1 MLSLKESGAVTRTVH
16 SLLKHVDVVVA
27 GAGFAGLA
35 CAKRLAQS
43 GLEVVVLE
51 RKKVP
56 GTGMHTTG
64 ILVKEA
70 ANDLDL
76 PPALLRRI
84 AGVRLYSPSLRT
96 LSLETPDY
104 FFMTTDTPG
113 LMVHFSELARN
124 SGAQLRYGE
133 PYTSAIQQDDLIT
146 LPDRELS
153 CRWLIGADG
162 PRSKVAADFGLGRN
176 EQFLLGVEAEFKN
189 FNIPGADAF
198 HCFLDRRLAPGYI
211 GWVIPGVGI
220 TQVGLATRFPMRPD
234 IDAFVNRIAP
244 IFDMSSAR
252 IAGRRGGLIPV
263 GGLVKPFAAGNVIL
277 LGDAAGTVSPLTA
290 GGIHT
295 ALHYGEMLA
304 DLIVSRD
311 TENGPHPARVLKKRY
326 PRFRTKRAMRWTF
339 ENLAPEWA
347 MDALIGSRPFAAL
360 ARTVFFRSKR
370 LPGQG

>member
-1 MLSLKESGAVTRTVH
+1 M
-16 SLLKHVDVVVA
+16 KHVDVVIA

-35 CAKRLAQS
+35 CANRLARE

-64 ILVKEA
+64 ILVKEVA
-70 ANDLDL
+70 EGLEL

-84 AGVRLYSPSLRT
+84 TSVRLYSPSLRT
-96 LSLETPDY
+96 LSLDAPDY

-113 LMVHFSELARN
+113 LMLHFSDLARAG
-124 SGAQLRYGE
+124 GAQLRYGE
-133 PYTSAIQQDDLIT
+133 PYTGAVQKDGLIT
-146 LPDRELS
+146 LSDRDLS

-176 EQFLLGVEAEFKN
+176 EQFLLGVEAEFRN
-189 FNIPGADAF
+189 FAIPGADAF

-234 IDAFVNRIAP
+234 IDAFVRRIAP

-263 GGLVKPFAAGNVIL
+263 GGVVNPFAAGNVIL
-277 LGDAAGTVSPLTA
+277 LGDSAGTVSPLSA

-311 TENGPHPARVLKKRY
+311 TANGPHPAGVLKKRY
-326 PRFRTKRAMRWTF
+326 PRFRTKQAMRWAF

-347 MDALIGSRPFAAL
+347 MDAMIASRPFAAL
-360 ARTVFFRSKR
+360 ARTVFFRPKR
-370 LPGQG
+370 LPGKG